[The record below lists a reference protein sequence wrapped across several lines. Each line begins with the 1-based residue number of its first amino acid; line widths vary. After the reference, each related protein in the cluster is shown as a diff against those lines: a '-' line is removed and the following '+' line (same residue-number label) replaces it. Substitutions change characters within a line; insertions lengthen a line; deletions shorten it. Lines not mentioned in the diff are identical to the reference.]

1 MDGNTQD
8 DRYKVVDDIIYYK
21 NWIFLV
27 PESKLK
33 QKIFEEVHD
42 SPLAG
47 HLGFL
52 KTYRRLRERFSW
64 KGLKGD
70 VLQYVRECAI
80 CQ

>member
-8 DRYKVVDDIIYYK
+8 DQYKEVDDIIYYK
-21 NWIFLV
+21 NQIFLV

-33 QKIFEEVHD
+33 
-42 SPLAG
+42 
-47 HLGFL
+47 L
-52 KTYRRLRERFSW
+52 KNLEGSARLTHSKTPRFPQNLW

-70 VLQYVRECAI
+70 VLQYVRECVV